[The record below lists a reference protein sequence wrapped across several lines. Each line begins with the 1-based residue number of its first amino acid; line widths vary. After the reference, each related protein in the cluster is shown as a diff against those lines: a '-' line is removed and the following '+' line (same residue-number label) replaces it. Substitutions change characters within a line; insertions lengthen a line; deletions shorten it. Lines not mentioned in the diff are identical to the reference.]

1 MMISDLIYFPLYII
15 ERFVIQDFE
24 ISNYLSFILNFIV
37 GAINVFLMLIF
48 NEILECKFFGMDYNT
63 IKNINK
69 RQNNDYLDGQKD
81 FNSGLK
87 NGDFI
92 NENDEVDDN
101 ESKNE

>member
-1 MMISDLIYFPLYII
+1 M
-15 ERFVIQDFE
+15 
-24 ISNYLSFILNFIV
+24 SFILNFIV

-48 NEILECKFFGMDYNT
+48 NEILECKFLGMDYNT

-69 RQNNDYLDGQKD
+69 RQNNDYLNGQKD

-87 NGDFI
+87 NGDFEI
-92 NENDEVDDN
+92 NENEEVDDN